1 MAQQHFVWQE
11 TEREVPAISNEN
23 EQQEV
28 SSMKIR
34 DEVAKS
40 AEMCVIGAMLIDE
53 KALANVIQTLKPEH
67 FYFDELKAM
76 YQAILELSSE
86 GKSIDFV
93 SVLKKLVADSFYD
106 EKQAK
111 QMLFECAD
119 LVPSVSQVES
129 YAKTVVD
136 SFKAR
141 KLQEI
146 GARLAFDGVFAENVN
161 EVAGEVMSELY
172 EVVSEQQK
180 KRLKTVGDIGIQV
193 FECYS
198 KDEQDLE
205 NRSHTGFS
213 RLDEILK
220 GMSAGNLIILAA
232 RPKLG
237 KTAFAL
243 SIAENV
249 AKSGKAVAFYSL
261 EMGSSEIY
269 ERLLS
274 KRAKIPMNT
283 LIDRCFRDK
292 RRPQK
297 VRAEEINKIAE
308 AIDEIC
314 ALPIRINDNPGCT
327 VNDIRLESRCVA
339 AQANLCTKSCQE
351 RNLDSRDGEP
361 PLGLIVIDYLQ
372 LMRSSKK
379 FESRNLEVGAICREL
394 KCLASELCVPILCLS
409 QLNRTSDESTRPSPS
424 ELRDSGSIEQDA
436 NKVILMWCIE
446 KNLNERGF
454 VESKTIGV
462 DVALNRRGTT
472 GVTLF
477 NSNGN
482 YMQFTELDRKYE
494 ESKPKKIWR

>member
-1 MAQQHFVWQE
+1 
-11 TEREVPAISNEN
+11 
-23 EQQEV
+23 
-28 SSMKIR
+28 MKTQ

-40 AEMCVIGAMLIDE
+40 AEMCVLGAILIDE
-53 KALANVIQTLKPEH
+53 KALVNVMQTLKPEH
-67 FYFDELKAM
+67 FYFDELKAA

-93 SVLKKLVADSFYD
+93 SVLKKLVAEGFYD

-111 QMLFECAD
+111 QMLLECAD
-119 LVPSVSQVES
+119 LVPSISQAET
-129 YAKTVVD
+129 YAKTVSD

-141 KLQEI
+141 KLREI
-146 GARLAFDGVFAENVN
+146 GTRLAFDGVFAENVD
-161 EVAGEVMSELY
+161 EVADGIMSELY
-172 EVVSEQQK
+172 EVVSEQHK
-180 KRLKTVGDIGIQV
+180 KQLKTVGAIGTQV
-193 FECYS
+193 FEGYS
-198 KDEQDLE
+198 NDGQDLE

-249 AKSGKAVAFYSL
+249 AKSGKTVAFYSM
-261 EMGSSEIY
+261 EMESSEIY

-274 KRAKIPMNT
+274 KKAQIPMNT
-283 LIDRCFRDK
+283 LIDRRFRDK

-297 VRAEEINKIAE
+297 IRDEEINKIAE
-308 AIDEIC
+308 TIDEIYR
-314 ALPIRINDNPGCT
+314 LPIKINDNPACT
-327 VNDIRLESRCVA
+327 VNDIRLESR
-339 AQANLCTKSCQE
+339 LLK
-351 RNLDSRDGEP
+351 D
-361 PLGLIVIDYLQ
+361 LGLIVIDYLQ
-372 LMRSSKK
+372 LMRSTKK
-379 FESRNLEVGAICREL
+379 FENRNLEVGSICREL
-394 KCLASELCVPILCLS
+394 KCLASELGVSILCLS

-436 NKVILMWCIE
+436 NKVILMWSIE
-446 KNLNERGF
+446 KNFNERGL

-477 NSNGN
+477 NFNGN
-482 YMQFTELDRKYE
+482 YMNFTELDRKYE
-494 ESKPKKIWR
+494 EPKPKKTWR

>member
-1 MAQQHFVWQE
+1 M
-11 TEREVPAISNEN
+11 SNI
-23 EQQEV
+23 
-28 SSMKIR
+28 KIQ

-40 AEMCVIGAMLIDE
+40 AEMCVIGAILIDE
-53 KALANVIQTLKPEH
+53 KALVNVMQTLKPEH
-67 FYFDELKAM
+67 FYFDELKAT

-93 SVLKKLVADSFYD
+93 SVLKKLVAEGFYD

-111 QMLFECAD
+111 QMLLECAN
-119 LVPSVSQVES
+119 LVPSISQAET
-129 YAKTVVD
+129 YAKTVSD

-141 KLQEI
+141 KLREI
-146 GARLAFDGVFAENVN
+146 GTRLAFDGVFAENVD
-161 EVAGEVMSELY
+161 EVSEGIMSELY
-172 EVVSEQQK
+172 EVVSEQHK
-180 KRLKTVGDIGIQV
+180 KQLKTVGDIGTKV
-193 FECYS
+193 FEGYS
-198 KDEQDLE
+198 NDGQDVE

-249 AKSGKAVAFYSL
+249 AKSGKTVAFYSM
-261 EMGSSEIY
+261 EMESSEIY

-274 KRAKIPMNT
+274 KRAQIPMNT
-283 LIDRCFRDK
+283 LIDRRFRDK

-297 VRAEEINKIAE
+297 IRDEEINKIAE
-308 AIDEIC
+308 TIDEIYS
-314 ALPIRINDNPGCT
+314 LPIKINDNPACT
-327 VNDIRLESRCVA
+327 VNDIRLESKLIK
-339 AQANLCTKSCQE
+339 N
-351 RNLDSRDGEP
+351 
-361 PLGLIVIDYLQ
+361 LGLIVIDYLQ
-372 LMRSSKK
+372 LMRSKK
-379 FESRNLEVGAICREL
+379 RFENRNLEVGSICREL
-394 KCLASELCVPILCLS
+394 KCLASDLGVPILCLS

-436 NKVILMWCIE
+436 NKVILMWSIE
-446 KNLNERGF
+446 KNLNERGL

-462 DVALNRRGTT
+462 DVTLNRRGTT

-477 NSNGN
+477 NFNGN
-482 YMQFTELDRKYE
+482 YMKFTELDRKYE
-494 ESKPKKIWR
+494 EPKPKKTWR

>member
-1 MAQQHFVWQE
+1 
-11 TEREVPAISNEN
+11 
-23 EQQEV
+23 
-28 SSMKIR
+28 MKTQ

-40 AEMCVIGAMLIDE
+40 AEMCVIGTILIDE
-53 KALANVIQTLKPEH
+53 KALVNVMQTLKPEH
-67 FYFDELKAM
+67 FYFDELKAT

-93 SVLKKLVADSFYD
+93 SVLKKLVAEGFYD

-111 QMLFECAD
+111 QMLLECAN
-119 LVPSVSQVES
+119 LVPSISQAET
-129 YAKTVVD
+129 YAKTVSD

-141 KLQEI
+141 KLREI
-146 GARLAFDGVFAENVN
+146 GTRLAFDGVFAENVD
-161 EVAGEVMSELY
+161 EVSEGIMSELY
-172 EVVSEQQK
+172 EVVSEQHK
-180 KRLKTVGDIGIQV
+180 KQLKTVGDIGTKV
-193 FECYS
+193 FEGYS
-198 KDEQDLE
+198 NDGQDVE

-249 AKSGKAVAFYSL
+249 AKSGKTVAFYSM
-261 EMGSSEIY
+261 EMESSEIY

-274 KRAKIPMNT
+274 KRAQIPMNT
-283 LIDRCFRDK
+283 LIDRRFRDK

-297 VRAEEINKIAE
+297 IRDEEINKIAE
-308 AIDEIC
+308 TIDEIYS
-314 ALPIRINDNPGCT
+314 LPIKINDNPACT
-327 VNDIRLESRCVA
+327 VNDIRLESKLIK
-339 AQANLCTKSCQE
+339 N
-351 RNLDSRDGEP
+351 
-361 PLGLIVIDYLQ
+361 LGLIVIDYLQ
-372 LMRSSKK
+372 LMRSKK
-379 FESRNLEVGAICREL
+379 RFENRNLEVGSICREL
-394 KCLASELCVPILCLS
+394 KCLASDLGVPILCLS

-436 NKVILMWCIE
+436 NKVILMWSIE
-446 KNLNERGF
+446 KNLNERGL

-477 NSNGN
+477 NFNGN
-482 YMQFTELDRKYE
+482 YMNFTELDRKYE
-494 ESKPKKIWR
+494 EPKAKKNWR

>member
-1 MAQQHFVWQE
+1 V
-11 TEREVPAISNEN
+11 SNI
-23 EQQEV
+23 
-28 SSMKIR
+28 KIQ

-40 AEMCVIGAMLIDE
+40 AEMCVIGAILIDE
-53 KALANVIQTLKPEH
+53 KALVNVMQTLKPEH
-67 FYFDELKAM
+67 FYFDELKAT

-93 SVLKKLVADSFYD
+93 SVLKKLVAEGFYD

-111 QMLFECAD
+111 QMLLECAN
-119 LVPSVSQVES
+119 LVPSISQAET
-129 YAKTVVD
+129 YAKTVSD

-141 KLQEI
+141 KLREI
-146 GARLAFDGVFAENVN
+146 GTRLAFDGVFAENVD
-161 EVAGEVMSELY
+161 EVSEGIMSELY
-172 EVVSEQQK
+172 EVVSEQHK
-180 KRLKTVGDIGIQV
+180 KQLKTVGDIGTKV
-193 FECYS
+193 FEGYS
-198 KDEQDLE
+198 NDGQDVE

-249 AKSGKAVAFYSL
+249 AKSGKTVAFYSM
-261 EMGSSEIY
+261 EMESSEIY

-274 KRAKIPMNT
+274 KRAQIPMNT
-283 LIDRCFRDK
+283 LIDRRFRDK

-297 VRAEEINKIAE
+297 IRDEEINKIAE
-308 AIDEIC
+308 TIDEIYS
-314 ALPIRINDNPGCT
+314 LPIKINDNPACT
-327 VNDIRLESRCVA
+327 VNDIRLESKLIK
-339 AQANLCTKSCQE
+339 N
-351 RNLDSRDGEP
+351 
-361 PLGLIVIDYLQ
+361 LGLIVIDYLQ
-372 LMRSSKK
+372 LMRSKK
-379 FESRNLEVGAICREL
+379 RFENRNLEVGSICREL
-394 KCLASELCVPILCLS
+394 KCLASDLGVPILCLS

-436 NKVILMWCIE
+436 NKVILMWSIE
-446 KNLNERGF
+446 KNLNERGL

-477 NSNGN
+477 NFNGN
-482 YMQFTELDRKYE
+482 YMNFTELDRKYE
-494 ESKPKKIWR
+494 EPKAKKNWR

>member
-1 MAQQHFVWQE
+1 
-11 TEREVPAISNEN
+11 
-23 EQQEV
+23 
-28 SSMKIR
+28 MKIQ

-40 AEMCVIGAMLIDE
+40 AEMCVIGSILVDA
-53 KALANVIQTLKPEH
+53 KALVNVMQTLKPEH
-67 FYFDELKAM
+67 FYFDELKAA
-76 YQAILELSSE
+76 YQASWELSSE

-93 SVLKKLVADSFYD
+93 SVLKKLVAKGFYD

-111 QMLFECAD
+111 QMLLECAD
-119 LVPSVSQVES
+119 LVPSISQAEA

-146 GARLAFDGVFAENVN
+146 GTRLAFDGVFADNVN
-161 EVAGEVMSELY
+161 EVADEIMSELY
-172 EVVSEQQK
+172 EVVSGQHK
-180 KRLKTVGDIGIQV
+180 KQLKTVGDIGTQI
-193 FECYS
+193 FEGYS
-198 KDEQDLE
+198 NDGQDLE

-249 AKSGKAVAFYSL
+249 AKSGKTVAFYSM
-261 EMGSSEIY
+261 EMESSEIY

-274 KRAKIPMNT
+274 KRAQIPMNT
-283 LIDRCFRDK
+283 LIDRRFRDK

-297 VRAEEINKIAE
+297 IRDEEINKIAE
-308 AIDEIC
+308 TIDEIYS
-314 ALPIRINDNPGCT
+314 LPIKINDNPACT
-327 VNDIRLESRCVA
+327 VNDIRLESKLIK
-339 AQANLCTKSCQE
+339 N
-351 RNLDSRDGEP
+351 
-361 PLGLIVIDYLQ
+361 LGLIVIDYLQ
-372 LMRSSKK
+372 LMRSKK
-379 FESRNLEVGAICREL
+379 RFENRNLEVGSICREL
-394 KCLASELCVPILCLS
+394 KCLASDLGVPILCLS

-436 NKVILMWCIE
+436 NKVILMWSIE
-446 KNLNERGF
+446 KNLNERGL

-477 NSNGN
+477 NFNGN
-482 YMQFTELDRKYE
+482 YMNFTELDRKYE
-494 ESKPKKIWR
+494 EPKAKKNWR

>member
-1 MAQQHFVWQE
+1 
-11 TEREVPAISNEN
+11 
-23 EQQEV
+23 
-28 SSMKIR
+28 MKIQ

-40 AEMCVIGAMLIDE
+40 AEMCVIGSILVDA
-53 KALANVIQTLKPEH
+53 KALVNVMQTLKPEH
-67 FYFDELKAM
+67 FYFDELKAA
-76 YQAILELSSE
+76 YQASWELSSE

-93 SVLKKLVADSFYD
+93 SVLKKLVAKGFYD

-111 QMLFECAD
+111 QMLLECAD
-119 LVPSVSQVES
+119 LVPSISQAEA

-146 GARLAFDGVFAENVN
+146 GTRLAFDGVFADNVN
-161 EVAGEVMSELY
+161 EVADEIMSELY
-172 EVVSEQQK
+172 EVVSGQHK
-180 KRLKTVGDIGIQV
+180 KQLKTVGDIGTQI
-193 FECYS
+193 FEGYS
-198 KDEQDLE
+198 NDGQDLE

-243 SIAENV
+243 SIAENI
-249 AKSGKAVAFYSL
+249 AKSGKTVAFYSL
-261 EMGSSEIY
+261 EMESSEIY

-274 KRAKIPMNT
+274 KRSKIPMNT
-283 LIDRCFRDK
+283 LIDRRFKDK

-308 AIDEIC
+308 SIDEIYS
-314 ALPIRINDNPGCT
+314 LPIKINDNPACT
-327 VNDIRLESRCVA
+327 VNDVRLESRLV
-339 AQANLCTKSCQE
+339 K
-351 RNLDSRDGEP
+351 D
-361 PLGLIVIDYLQ
+361 LGLIVIDYLQ
-372 LMRSSKK
+372 LMRSTKR
-379 FESRNLEVGAICREL
+379 FENRNLEVGSICREL
-394 KCLASELCVPILCLS
+394 KCLASELGVPILCLS

-436 NKVILMWCIE
+436 NKVILMWSIE
-446 KNLNERGF
+446 KNLNERGL

-477 NSNGN
+477 NFNGN

-494 ESKPKKIWR
+494 EPKPKKTWR

>member
-1 MAQQHFVWQE
+1 
-11 TEREVPAISNEN
+11 
-23 EQQEV
+23 
-28 SSMKIR
+28 MKTQ

-40 AEMCVIGAMLIDE
+40 AEMCVIGAILIDE

-67 FYFDELKAM
+67 FYFDELKAA

-93 SVLKKLVADSFYD
+93 SVLKKLVAEGFYD

-111 QMLFECAD
+111 QMLLECAN
-119 LVPSVSQVES
+119 LVPSISQSEA

-141 KLQEI
+141 KLREI
-146 GARLAFDGVFAENVN
+146 GTRLAFDGVFAENVN
-161 EVAGEVMSELY
+161 EVAEGIMSDLY
-172 EVVSEQQK
+172 EVVSEQHK
-180 KRLKTVGDIGIQV
+180 KQLKTVGDIGTQV
-193 FECYS
+193 FEGYS
-198 KDEQDLE
+198 NDGQDLE

-213 RLDEILK
+213 QLDEILK

-243 SIAENV
+243 SIAENI
-249 AKSGKAVAFYSL
+249 AKSGKTVAFYSL
-261 EMGSSEIY
+261 EMESSEIY

-274 KRAKIPMNT
+274 KMAQIPMNT
-283 LIDRCFRDK
+283 LIDRRFKDK

-308 AIDEIC
+308 SIDEIYS
-314 ALPIRINDNPGCT
+314 LPIKINDNPACT
-327 VNDIRLESRCVA
+327 VNDVRLESRLV
-339 AQANLCTKSCQE
+339 K
-351 RNLDSRDGEP
+351 D
-361 PLGLIVIDYLQ
+361 LGLIVIDYLQ
-372 LMRSSKK
+372 LMRSTKR
-379 FESRNLEVGAICREL
+379 FENRNLEVGAICREL
-394 KCLASELCVPILCLS
+394 KCLASELGVPILCLS

-436 NKVILMWCIE
+436 NKVILMWSIE
-446 KNLNERGF
+446 KNLNERGL

-477 NSNGN
+477 NFNGN
-482 YMQFTELDRKYE
+482 YMKFTELDRKYE
-494 ESKPKKIWR
+494 EPKPKKTWR

>member
-1 MAQQHFVWQE
+1 LSLE
-11 TEREVPAISNEN
+11 IK
-23 EQQEV
+23 
-28 SSMKIR
+28 MKIQ

-40 AEMCVIGAMLIDE
+40 AEMCVIGSILVDA
-53 KALANVIQTLKPEH
+53 KALVNVMQTLKPEH
-67 FYFDELKAM
+67 FYFDELKAA
-76 YQAILELSSE
+76 YQASWELSSE

-93 SVLKKLVADSFYD
+93 SVLKKLVAKGFYD

-111 QMLFECAD
+111 QMLLECAD
-119 LVPSVSQVES
+119 LVPSISQAEA

-146 GARLAFDGVFAENVN
+146 GTRLAFDGVFADNVN
-161 EVAGEVMSELY
+161 EVADEIMSELY
-172 EVVSEQQK
+172 EVVSGQHK
-180 KRLKTVGDIGIQV
+180 KQLKTVGDIGTQI
-193 FECYS
+193 FEGYS
-198 KDEQDLE
+198 NDGQDLE

-243 SIAENV
+243 SIAENI
-249 AKSGKAVAFYSL
+249 AKSGKTVAFYSL
-261 EMGSSEIY
+261 EMESSEIY

-274 KRAKIPMNT
+274 KRSKIPMNT
-283 LIDRCFRDK
+283 LIDRRFKDK

-308 AIDEIC
+308 SIDEIYS
-314 ALPIRINDNPGCT
+314 LPIKINDNPACT
-327 VNDIRLESRCVA
+327 VNDVRLESRLV
-339 AQANLCTKSCQE
+339 K
-351 RNLDSRDGEP
+351 D
-361 PLGLIVIDYLQ
+361 LGLIVIDYLQ
-372 LMRSSKK
+372 LMRSTKR
-379 FESRNLEVGAICREL
+379 FENRNLEVGSICREL
-394 KCLASELCVPILCLS
+394 KCLASELGVPILCLS

-436 NKVILMWCIE
+436 NKVILMWSIE
-446 KNLNERGF
+446 KNLNERGL

-477 NSNGN
+477 NFNGN
-482 YMQFTELDRKYE
+482 YMKFTELDRKYE
-494 ESKPKKIWR
+494 EPKPKKTWR

>member
-1 MAQQHFVWQE
+1 
-11 TEREVPAISNEN
+11 
-23 EQQEV
+23 
-28 SSMKIR
+28 MKTQ

-40 AEMCVIGAMLIDE
+40 AEMCVIGAILIDE

-67 FYFDELKAM
+67 FYFDELKAA

-93 SVLKKLVADSFYD
+93 SVLKKLVAEGFYD

-111 QMLFECAD
+111 QMLLECAN
-119 LVPSVSQVES
+119 LVPSISQAET
-129 YAKTVVD
+129 YAKTVSD

-141 KLQEI
+141 KLREI
-146 GARLAFDGVFAENVN
+146 GTRLAFDGVFAENVN
-161 EVAGEVMSELY
+161 EVAEGLMSELY
-172 EVVSEQQK
+172 EVVSEQHK
-180 KRLKTVGDIGIQV
+180 KQLKTVGDIGTQV
-193 FECYS
+193 FEGYS
-198 KDEQDLE
+198 NDGQDLE

-249 AKSGKAVAFYSL
+249 AKSGKTVAFYSL
-261 EMGSSEIY
+261 EMESSEIY

-274 KRAKIPMNT
+274 KMAQIPMNT
-283 LIDRCFRDK
+283 LIDRRFKDK

-308 AIDEIC
+308 SIDKIYS
-314 ALPIRINDNPGCT
+314 LPIKINDNPACT
-327 VNDIRLESRCVA
+327 VNDIRLESRCV
-339 AQANLCTKSCQE
+339 K
-351 RNLDSRDGEP
+351 D
-361 PLGLIVIDYLQ
+361 LGLIVIDYLQ
-372 LMRSSKK
+372 LMRSTKR
-379 FESRNLEVGAICREL
+379 FENRNLEVGAICREL
-394 KCLASELCVPILCLS
+394 KCLASELGVPILCLS
-409 QLNRTSDESTRPSPS
+409 QLNRVSDESTRPSPS

-436 NKVILMWCIE
+436 NKVILMWSIE
-446 KNLNERGF
+446 KNLNERGL

-477 NSNGN
+477 NFNGN
-482 YMQFTELDRKYE
+482 YMKFTELDRKYE
-494 ESKPKKIWR
+494 EPKPKKTWR

>member
-1 MAQQHFVWQE
+1 
-11 TEREVPAISNEN
+11 
-23 EQQEV
+23 
-28 SSMKIR
+28 MKTQ

-40 AEMCVIGAMLIDE
+40 AEMCVIGSILIDE
-53 KALANVIQTLKPEH
+53 NALVNVFKTLKPEH
-67 FYFDELKAM
+67 FYFDELKAA

-93 SVLKKLVADSFYD
+93 SVLKKLVAEGFYD

-111 QMLFECAD
+111 QMLLECVN
-119 LVPSVSQVES
+119 LVPSISQAET
-129 YAKTVVD
+129 YAKTVSD

-141 KLQEI
+141 KLREI
-146 GARLAFDGVFAENVN
+146 GTRLAFDGVFAENVD
-161 EVAGEVMSELY
+161 EVADGIMSELY
-172 EVVSEQQK
+172 EVVSEQHK
-180 KRLKTVGDIGIQV
+180 KQLQTVGDIGTQV
-193 FECYS
+193 FEGYS
-198 KDEQDLE
+198 NDEQDLE

-243 SIAENV
+243 SIAENI
-249 AKSGKAVAFYSL
+249 AKSGKTVAFYSL
-261 EMGSSEIY
+261 EMESSEIY

-274 KRAKIPMNT
+274 KRSKIPMNT
-283 LIDRCFRDK
+283 LIDRRFRDK

-297 VRAEEINKIAE
+297 IRDEEINKIAE
-308 AIDEIC
+308 TIDEIYS
-314 ALPIRINDNPGCT
+314 LPIKINDNPACT
-327 VNDIRLESRCVA
+327 VNDIRLESKLIK
-339 AQANLCTKSCQE
+339 N
-351 RNLDSRDGEP
+351 
-361 PLGLIVIDYLQ
+361 LGLIVIDYLQ
-372 LMRSSKK
+372 LMRSTKR
-379 FESRNLEVGAICREL
+379 FENRNLEVGSICREL
-394 KCLASELCVPILCLS
+394 KCLASELGVPILCLS

-436 NKVILMWCIE
+436 NKVILMWSIE
-446 KNLNERGF
+446 KNLNERGL

-477 NSNGN
+477 NFNGN
-482 YMQFTELDRKYE
+482 YMKFTELDRKYE
-494 ESKPKKIWR
+494 EPKPKKTWR